1 MKKLL
6 WLLPI
11 LLLAACGKS
20 GPPSTSQ
27 SAPVVQD
34 VPVQMETTGEIDP
47 IASPDA
53 IPGGSFSLWEGPYP
67 KSLNVWLDNNSFSQA
82 VSSLMYESLV
92 ELHSTENRPVGIL
105 AQSWEISPDKK
116 IYTFHLD
123 PNAKW
128 SDGQPVT
135 AQDVQFYYD
144 VIMNPKNLTSLYRVD
159 LSRFARPEVID
170 DHTIRL
176 TATEPHWGNFWTAG
190 SMAAFPKHAWQNVDF
205 NTINFN
211 FSVVDGPYAIDEVK
225 TDRSV
230 SLKRRGD
237 WWGRAVKYNQHKYN
251 FDHLVFKSMEDQ
263 TKALEFLKTGG
274 FDQYAIYSA
283 KIWTQ
288 DTFFPAEQKNW
299 VVRQNV
305 FNDEPKSFQGF
316 ALNMRRPLFQDIRVR
331 QALAYL
337 LDRQLMNEKLMYNQY
352 FLLNSY
358 FPNLYP
364 DYVNPAIPVTKY
376 DPDKARALL
385 LAAGWQ
391 VGSDGMLAKDGQP
404 LSITILHS
412 GGSDMRHLNIY
423 LEDMKK
429 VGINAQVD
437 LVSWATWTKRID
449 NHEFDMVWVNWD
461 ATRLLDPEAMW
472 SSKTANDIA
481 TQNWCGFQDGQVDQL
496 IEQQKTEMDLDKR
509 NDICRQIDARL
520 MALSPYVLM
529 WQANS
534 TRLLY
539 WNKFGT
545 PKYVLS
551 KYSTSSGGAA
561 ESDALIYWWY
571 DAAKAAA
578 LDDAMKRD
586 VSLPA
591 VPAEVH
597 YGQ

>member
-144 VIMNPKNLTSLYRVD
+144 VIMNPKNLTSLFRVD